1 MISKDPRNQ
10 ILSRY
15 GWRTT
20 EWTECRVDPLLSQQD
35 KRRGNQTALCG
46 GGVQTR
52 EVYCVQ
58 ANENLL
64 SYLNT
69 LKDKEGKFDS
79 TAIKLVGNQSMSAFQ
94 LSFIATVSC
103 HEFLL
108 TLWVTLIFKFRWK
121 CLIAVAGISFSMLQ
135 I

>member
-1 MISKDPRNQ
+1 MISKDPINQ
-10 ILSRY
+10 LWCRY

-46 GGVQTR
+46 GGIQTR

-69 LKDKEGKFDS
+69 LKDKEGKFDAI
-79 TAIKLVGNQSMSAFQ
+79 AIKLVWNQSMSAFQ
-94 LSFIATVSC
+94 SSFTAIVFS
-103 HEFLL
+103 HEYLL
-108 TLWVTLIFKFRWK
+108 TLWVTAIFYSDEN
-121 CLIAVAGISFSMLQ
+121 V
-135 I
+135 